1 MNSFESVMNSPEQP
15 KEVHPTDKNIL
26 HVCKKLKEGLF
37 DFVIA
42 GGYARDKYYG
52 LLPKDCD
59 ICVFNFHP
67 EDAAEVALLEQFVH
81 HMKHFTDVETY
92 GEYDGC
98 DGRLGDVIK
107 LPEWNIDI
115 IFYKE
120 AKCASDVLERFDCN
134 LNQAFILSSIPA
146 FTDPWCS
153 YSPELNNI
161 SWLSGMQPEYLQ
173 FLTEDLS
180 LARIEHMFLKWHLC
194 TGVTAGE
201 AAVEFRQRLAKKLAD
216 IDDELPNDTPW

>member
-26 HVCKKLKEGLF
+26 HVCKKLKKGLF

-67 EDAAEVALLEQFVH
+67 EDTSEAALLEQFVN
-81 HMKHFTDVETY
+81 HMKYFTKVEVH
-92 GEYDGC
+92 GEYDGS

-115 IFYKE
+115 IFYKDTKS
-120 AKCASDVLERFDCN
+120 ARDVISRFDCN
-134 LNQAFILSSIPA
+134 LNQAIITNSIPN
-146 FTDPWCS
+146 FNNTDVL
-153 YSPELNNI
+153 YSPDLDTV
-161 SWLSGMQPEYLQ
+161 SWPYGEPPKQLH

-180 LARIEHMFLKWHLC
+180 IARIEHMFLKWHLC
-194 TGVTAGE
+194 TGLTAGSD
-201 AAVEFRQRLAKKLAD
+201 AIEFRQRLAKKF
-216 IDDELPNDTPW
+216 DDEAEMDIPW

>member
-67 EDAAEVALLEQFVH
+67 EDAAEAALLEQFLN
-81 HMKHFTDVETY
+81 HMKHFTDVEVH
-92 GEYDGC
+92 GEYDGS

-115 IFYKE
+115 IFYRS
-120 AKCASDVLERFDCN
+120 ASCAFDVMTQFDCN
-134 LNQAFILSSIPA
+134 LNQAFILSSIPSK
-146 FTDPWCS
+146 F
-153 YSPELNNI
+153 YSPELSNI
-161 SWLSGMQPEYLQ
+161 RWLHGVPPKQLH

-194 TGVTAGE
+194 TGLTAGSE
-201 AAVEFRQRLAKKLAD
+201 AIEFRQRLAKKLQPF
-216 IDDELPNDTPW
+216 DDEAEMDTPW